1 MNLVEI
7 SHLHLKECV
16 TACSVQYEMVD
27 KGMFTGLKRIWGNQ
41 EYWKP
46 WAWRSTLNE
55 PDGRYWSSLCTEPVD
70 RSTLKGLLGTRTEGA
85 RLFWGIGDSF
95 ASHMELLKFIW
106 PGSIGT
112 PWWLPPRSSQY
123 DDRPVT
129 HQLLTTETIL
139 YGQNPQQN
147 RNESDAGSFYH
158 FGQECCNVSRSVVD
172 GWGRKGMT
180 VEKCGAWISV
190 RGQTDIKLPRVT
202 LQMWAPLQMLMIPP
216 EFGFI
221 LWKTH
226 FRHRKLLQ
234 TYPHPVIH
242 PIHPIAICFLN
253 CQKCIET
260 LITFLTIENNN
271 LNLHNHSD
279 PSIKSDMMGQH
290 SQLLQCLLMDENKIL
305 SVLKLSKKI
314 LIFFSNWKSS
324 ILVFW
329 HKTLSLVQA
338 D

>member
-27 KGMFTGLKRIWGNQ
+27 KGMFTGIKQIWGNQ

-106 PGSIGT
+106 PGCIGT
-112 PWWLPPRSSQY
+112 SWWLPPQSSQC

-202 LQMWAPLQMLMIPP
+202 LQMWAPVQMLMIPP
-216 EFGFI
+216 ELRFI
-221 LWKTH
+221 LLEKHISGTIRCSIPTLTQWSIPSM
-226 FRHRKLLQ
+226 LLQ
-234 TYPHPVIH
+234 FVFSIVRN
-242 PIHPIAICFLN
+242 ALN
-253 CQKCIET
+253 WDTDYISDNWEQQSQASKWP
-260 LITFLTIENNN
+260 
-271 LNLHNHSD
+271 LNKEFS
-279 PSIKSDMMGQH
+279 S
-290 SQLLQCLLMDENKIL
+290 CL
-305 SVLKLSKKI
+305 KKFS
-314 LIFFSNWKSS
+314 FFSNWK
-324 ILVFW
+324 IIMLVFW
-329 HKTLSLVQA
+329 HKTLLLVQA

>member
-1 MNLVEI
+1 MAEFVGSYLSEPSFHTLWLTTFSSEKSAAIIHFSKMFHHGHKAQSLTTTLIVAAESPHPGSFVQVHVVTYPSSWHSYKLNKLNFLNTPTHTKCMNLVEI

-106 PGSIGT
+106 PGCIGT
-112 PWWLPPRSSQY
+112 SWWLPPQSSQC

-158 FGQECCNVSRSVVD
+158 FGQECCNVSRSVADV
-172 GWGRKGMT
+172 WGRKGMT

-202 LQMWAPLQMLMIPP
+202 LQMWAPVQMLMIPP
-216 EFGFI
+216 ELRFI
-221 LWKTH
+221 LLEKH
-226 FRHRKLLQ
+226 
-234 TYPHPVIH
+234 ISG
-242 PIHPIAICFLN
+242 
-253 CQKCIET
+253 
-260 LITFLTIENNN
+260 TIRE
-271 LNLHNHSD
+271 H
-279 PSIKSDMMGQH
+279 
-290 SQLLQCLLMDENKIL
+290 LM
-305 SVLKLSKKI
+305 
-314 LIFFSNWKSS
+314 
-324 ILVFW
+324 
-329 HKTLSLVQA
+329 
-338 D
+338 

>member
-27 KGMFTGLKRIWGNQ
+27 KGMFTGIKQIWGNQ

-106 PGSIGT
+106 PGCIGT
-112 PWWLPPRSSQY
+112 SWWLPPQSSQY

-202 LQMWAPLQMLMIPP
+202 LQMWAPVQMLMIPP
-216 EFGFI
+216 ELRFI
-221 LWKTH
+221 LLEKHISGTIRCSIPTLTEWSIPSM
-226 FRHRKLLQ
+226 LLQ
-234 TYPHPVIH
+234 FVFSIVRNALRHWLHFWQLRTTISTFIIIV
-242 PIHPIAICFLN
+242 
-253 CQKCIET
+253 T
-260 LITFLTIENNN
+260 L
-271 LNLHNHSD
+271 
-279 PSIKSDMMGQH
+279 Q
-290 SQLLQCLLMDENKIL
+290 
-305 SVLKLSKKI
+305 
-314 LIFFSNWKSS
+314 
-324 ILVFW
+324 
-329 HKTLSLVQA
+329 
-338 D
+338 